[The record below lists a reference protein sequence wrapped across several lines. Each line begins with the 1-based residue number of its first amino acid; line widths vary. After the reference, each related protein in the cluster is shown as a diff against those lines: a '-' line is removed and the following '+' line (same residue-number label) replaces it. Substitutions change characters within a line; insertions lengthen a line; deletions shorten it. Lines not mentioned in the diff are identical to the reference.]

1 MSRQR
6 RHRRVSKK
14 RGNGEGS
21 IAKRKDGRWMARYTV
36 QTAKGPKRKH
46 IYGRTRQEVAEKLS
60 KAVSDRVGGLVF
72 DGDHETLEAYLRRW
86 IDEVL
91 RGTVKQSTLDN
102 YTYIVRL
109 HIIPELGRVRL
120 RALKFRDVR
129 RHYREKLDSGLST
142 RAVQIIH
149 TVLRKALQ
157 QAVRDDVLPRNVC
170 DAVTA
175 PRQTTKEMQPLTP
188 AQAKRLLENVRED
201 RWRALYVLAIT
212 AGLREGELL
221 GLRWDDVDLERELLQ
236 VRRQLTRTRDGLSF
250 TAPKRGKARVVRLTD
265 MAIAALKAHREAQNE
280 ERARAGSLWEETSL
294 VFTSTIGTPV
304 DVGNLTYRSF
314 RPLLKRTNLPR
325 IRFHDLRHA
334 CATLLLSK
342 GTHPK
347 IVQEMLGHANISM
360 TMDTYSHVLP
370 DMQEKAVSAM
380 DDALS

>member
-1 MSRQR
+1 
-6 RHRRVSKK
+6 VSKK

-21 IAKRKDGRWMARYTV
+21 ITKRSDGRWMARYTV
-36 QTAKGPKRKH
+36 HTAIGPKRKH

-60 KAVSDRVGGLVF
+60 KAVSDRVGGVVF

-91 RGTVKQSTLDN
+91 RGTVKQSTLEN

-120 RALKFRDVR
+120 RALKSRDVR
-129 RHYREKLDSGLST
+129 RLYREKLEAGLSPRT
-142 RAVQIIH
+142 VQIIH

-157 QAVRDDVLPRNVC
+157 QAVRDDVLTRNVC

-175 PRQTTKEMQPLTP
+175 PRPTKKEMQPLTP
-188 AQAKRLLENVRED
+188 EQAKSLLENVRED
-201 RWRALYVLAIT
+201 RLRGLYVLAIT

-221 GLRWDDVDLERELLQ
+221 GLRWDDVDLERKLLQ

-250 TAPKRGKARVVRLTD
+250 TAPKRDKARVVRLTD
-265 MAIAALKAHREAQNE
+265 IAIAALKAHREAQNE

-294 VFTSTIGTPV
+294 VFTSSIGTPV

-325 IRFHDLRHA
+325 IRFHDLRHT

>member
-1 MSRQR
+1 LSR
-6 RHRRVSKK
+6 K

-21 IAKRKDGRWMARYTV
+21 ITKRKDGRWMARYTV
-36 QTAKGPKRKH
+36 QTAKGPRRKH

-60 KAVSDRVGGLVF
+60 KAVSERVGGLVF
-72 DGDHETLEAYLRRW
+72 DGDHETLEAYLQRW

-91 RGTVKQSTLDN
+91 RGTVKQPTLEN
-102 YTYIVRL
+102 YAYIARL

-120 RALKFRDVR
+120 RALKSRDVR
-129 RHYREKLDSGLST
+129 RLYREKLDAGLSPRT
-142 RAVQIIH
+142 VQIIH

-175 PRQTTKEMQPLTP
+175 PRKTKKEMQPLTP
-188 AQAKRLLENVRED
+188 EQAKRLLENVHED
-201 RWRALYVLAIT
+201 RLRALYVLAVT

-221 GLRWDDVDLERELLQ
+221 GLRWEDVDLERKLLH

-265 MAIAALKAHREAQNE
+265 MAIAALKIHREAQNE

-314 RPLLKRTNLPR
+314 RPLLKSADLPR
-325 IRFHDLRHA
+325 IRFHDLRHT

>member
-1 MSRQR
+1 L
-6 RHRRVSKK
+6 SKK

-21 IAKRKDGRWMARYTV
+21 ITKRRDGRWMARYTV
-36 QTAKGPKRKH
+36 HTVKGPKRKH

-60 KAVSDRVGGLVF
+60 KAVSDRVGGLDF
-72 DGDHETLEAYLRRW
+72 DGDHETLEAYLQRW

-91 RGTVKQSTLDN
+91 RGTVKQSTLEN
-102 YTYIVRL
+102 YAYIARL

-120 RALKFRDVR
+120 KALKSRDVR
-129 RHYREKLDSGLST
+129 RLYREKLEAGLSPRT
-142 RAVQIIH
+142 VQIIH

-175 PRQTTKEMQPLTP
+175 PRQTKKEMQPLTP
-188 AQAKRLLENVRED
+188 EQAKRLLENVHED
-201 RWRALYVLAIT
+201 RLRALYILAVT

-221 GLRWDDVDLERELLQ
+221 GLRWEDIDLERKLLQ

-265 MAIAALKAHREAQNE
+265 LAIAALKAHREAQNE
-280 ERARAGSLWEETSL
+280 ERAKAGSLWEETSL

-314 RPLLKRTNLPR
+314 RPLLKSADLPR
-325 IRFHDLRHA
+325 IRFHDLRHT

-370 DMQEKAVSAM
+370 DIQEKAVSAM

>member
-1 MSRQR
+1 
-6 RHRRVSKK
+6 VSKK

-21 IAKRKDGRWMARYTV
+21 IGKRKDGRWMARYTV
-36 QTAKGPKRKH
+36 HTAQGPKRKH

-72 DGDHETLEAYLRRW
+72 DGDHETLEAYLQRW

-91 RGTVKQSTLDN
+91 RGTVKQSTLEN
-102 YTYIVRL
+102 YAYIARL

-120 RALKFRDVR
+120 KALKSRDVR
-129 RHYREKLDSGLST
+129 RLYREKLEAGLSPRT
-142 RAVQIIH
+142 VQIIH

-175 PRQTTKEMQPLTP
+175 PRQTKKEMQPLTP
-188 AQAKRLLENVRED
+188 EQAKRLLENVHED
-201 RWRALYVLAIT
+201 RLSALYILAVT

-221 GLRWDDVDLERELLQ
+221 GLRWEDVDLERKLLQ

-265 MAIAALKAHREAQNE
+265 LAIAALKAHREAQNE
-280 ERARAGSLWEETSL
+280 ERAKAGSLWEETSL

-314 RPLLKRTNLPR
+314 RPLLKSADLPR
-325 IRFHDLRHA
+325 IRFHDLRHT

-347 IVQEMLGHANISM
+347 IVQEMLGHANISI